1 MNEELPYLRATTL
14 RSIEGGIGH
23 YSIGLGSMKLILLY
37 VGGCAC
43 RAIKTALGP
52 KYAFSRPLLDLSK
65 ANWAKT
71 IDKAFNKTLNPPFD
85 PYANSLNYL
94 ISTYAIPYVG
104 LTGYVGANPLLTG
117 EGAKA
122 VSLLISPIITA
133 LISFIS
139 EAACGPM

>member
-1 MNEELPYLRATTL
+1 MEEGLLYLRATTL
-14 RSIEGGIGH
+14 YQRRAQYRWWH
-23 YSIGLGSMKLILLY
+23 WILFDWGW
-37 VGGCAC
+37 VDEIDSSVCGRVC
-43 RAIKTALGP
+43 RAIKTSLGP

-104 LTGYVGANPLLTG
+104 LTGYVGANPLLKG
-117 EGAKA
+117 EGAKS
-122 VSLLISPIITA
+122 VSSIFTIMTA
-133 LISFIS
+133 LIS
-139 EAACGPM
+139 